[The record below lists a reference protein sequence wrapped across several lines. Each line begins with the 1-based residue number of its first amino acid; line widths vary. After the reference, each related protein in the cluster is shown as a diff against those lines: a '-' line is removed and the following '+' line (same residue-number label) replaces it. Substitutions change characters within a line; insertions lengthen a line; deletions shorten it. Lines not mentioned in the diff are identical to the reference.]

1 MMLLKWRTLL
11 LIMFI
16 FKDMYIR
23 FEVLNTLVRFKNS
36 KRFPLLTENI

>member
-1 MMLLKWRTLL
+1 MMLLKWRLLL

-23 FEVLNTLVRFKNS
+23 FEVLNTLVCFKNS
-36 KRFPLLTENI
+36 KLFPLLTENI